1 MFPSMPTSRPVRY
14 ALAAILLMLAAAVFW
29 LRTANGNAHAQL
41 PTAVIQLGDV
51 EKTVTA
57 VGSLKPKDYVDVG
70 TQVSGQLQKVHVQIG
85 DRVKKGDLIAE
96 IDPTRYE
103 SIVRNDRAN
112 LENLRAQLNQQLA
125 EAGLSRQQLVRNREM
140 LAENAVS
147 QDALDQAAAGLKVAE
162 ARVQA
167 TQAQIKAGEATLTGN
182 LANLGY
188 TKIYAPLDGIVVSQ
202 TTLQGQT
209 VNANQST
216 PVIVQVANLDVMT
229 VWARVAE
236 ADVNKI
242 APGTPAYFTTLGMPQ
257 RRWKGEV
264 RQVLPTPQVT
274 NDVVLYSVLIDV
286 TNEGLQLLPS
296 MTVQTFFMLGE
307 ARGVPVAPLAA
318 LKPDPDAGKG
328 AYRATVLTAKGTEE
342 RSVQV
347 DLANRMSAQIVSG
360 LAVGDRIV
368 LPAAEPSATAIR
380 RPETRMPMGP
390 RL

>member
-1 MFPSMPTSRPVRY
+1 MSISRPVRY
-14 ALAAILLMLAAAVFW
+14 ALAAVLLILVAAAVLW
-29 LRTANGNAHAQL
+29 QRAANGDANAQL

-112 LENLRAQLNQQLA
+112 LDNLRAQLNQQLA
-125 EAGLSRQQLVRNREM
+125 EAELSRQQLARNREM

-147 QDALDQAAAGLKVAE
+147 QDTLDQAAAGLKVAE

-167 TQAQIKAGEATLTGN
+167 TQALIKAGEATLAGD

-286 TNEGLQLLPS
+286 TNDELQLLPS

-307 ARGVPVAPLAA
+307 ARGVPVAPLGA
-318 LKPDPDAGKG
+318 LRPDPEGGKG
-328 AYRATVLTAKGTEE
+328 AYRATVLTAKGPEE
-342 RSVQV
+342 RGVQV
-347 DLANRMSAQIVSG
+347 GLTNRMSAQIVSG

-368 LPAAEPSATAIR
+368 LPATEPAATAIR
-380 RPETRMPMGP
+380 RPDARIPAMGP